1 MMIKKS
7 KMAKKPFIANRGLSS
22 REKASHGIRVAFFQ
36 TTPIFGNIKTN
47 VENVI
52 AKIYSIDA
60 HLLVLP
66 ELFNTGYQFKSEKE
80 VSRLA
85 EDIPKG
91 YTSRRLIE
99 AAKMKKIFLVAGI
112 AEKYRGKFYNSSILV
127 GPKGFIGIYRKAHL
141 FWNEK
146 RFFSPGNTPFEVYNI
161 GPAKIGMMICFDWL
175 FPEAARILAIKGADI
190 ICHPSNLVLPHCPQA
205 MITRCLENRVFAITA
220 NRIGIEDRIKKQR
233 LRFIGQSEIVAPNGK
248 ILYRASGNREEIGII
263 EIDPKVARDKNITSL
278 NNIFVDRRK
287 KFYKPLI

>member
-1 MMIKKS
+1 
-7 KMAKKPFIANRGLSS
+7 MAKKPFIANRGLSS

-220 NRIGIEDRIKKQR
+220 NRIGIEERIKKQR

>member
-1 MMIKKS
+1 MTIKRSKIAKKS
-7 KMAKKPFIANRGLSS
+7 FIARRSLSS
-22 REKASHGIRVAFFQ
+22 TEKAFHVIRVAFFQ
-36 TTPIFGNIKTN
+36 TSPIFGKIETN

-85 EDIPKG
+85 ESIPEG

-127 GPKGFIGIYRKAHL
+127 GPKGFIGAYRKAHL

-175 FPEAARILAIKGADI
+175 FPEVARILAIKGADI

-220 NRIGIEDRIKKQR
+220 NRIGIEERIKKQK

-263 EIDPKVARDKNITSL
+263 EIDSKIARDKNITSL

-287 KFYKPLI
+287 EFYKPLT

>member
-1 MMIKKS
+1 MR
-7 KMAKKPFIANRGLSS
+7 A
-22 REKASHGIRVAFFQ
+22 AFFQ
-36 TTPIFGNIKTN
+36 TSPIFGKSEAN
-47 VENVI
+47 VEKVL
-52 AKIYSIDA
+52 AKIHSIDA
-60 HLLVLP
+60 HLIVLP
-66 ELFNTGYQFKSEKE
+66 EFFNTGYQFKSKSE
-80 VSRLA
+80 VFQLV
-85 EDIPKG
+85 EEVPKG
-91 YTSRRLIE
+91 GATQRLIE
-99 AAKMKKIFLVAGI
+99 AAKKKRLFIVAGL
-112 AEKYRGKFYNSSILV
+112 AERYCSRFYNSSILV

-220 NRIGIEDRIKKQR
+220 NRIGIEERIKKQR

>member
-1 MMIKKS
+1 MIKKS

-220 NRIGIEDRIKKQR
+220 NRIGIEERIKKQR

>member
-1 MMIKKS
+1 
-7 KMAKKPFIANRGLSS
+7 MAEKPFIANRGLSS

-220 NRIGIEDRIKKQR
+220 NRIGIEERIKKQR

>member
-1 MMIKKS
+1 M
-7 KMAKKPFIANRGLSS
+7 
-22 REKASHGIRVAFFQ
+22 RVAFFQ

-220 NRIGIEDRIKKQR
+220 NRIGIEERIKKQR